1 VSWRVLHSLIDLI
14 PMTAQNAFSGNLAPA
29 FEAER
34 EARTSFTLA
43 RIGLY
48 KQALVS
54 LRSVLELGML
64 SVYWDAHD
72 EAHLDIQRWR
82 AGAERTPSLE
92 AVERRLRE
100 VRGVAIYL
108 ESDPALFDRIRQ
120 LSDDLGAYV
129 HTRGHR
135 SSSAGLVPFTNIA
148 SFHAEA
154 FDLWVR
160 RVTEVVQFVL
170 VIHLMKYPVGLQVTP
185 LSEKFGLNP
194 PAGGLVEPHV
204 REMYRAFLEPE
215 MRDRLQSMSDGDTE
229 AVGIREW
236 VESLPTLSEED
247 WRPELLKH
255 DRQSIE
261 SGGYEMWAKL
271 RDSVDEHLEG
281 QVTDAEWSERQAYR
295 EDLRQWAEQE
305 GLATLEDVIAR
316 QRARIAERSAE
327 EQ

>member
-1 VSWRVLHSLIDLI
+1 
-14 PMTAQNAFSGNLAPA
+14 MTAQNAFSGNLAPA
-29 FEAER
+29 LEAEH

-43 RIGLY
+43 RMGLY

-54 LRSVLELGML
+54 LRSVLELGLL

-72 EAHLDIQRWR
+72 QAHLDIQRWR
-82 AGAERTPSLE
+82 AGMERSPGLGT
-92 AVERRLRE
+92 VERRLRE

-108 ESDPALFDRIRQ
+108 ESDPALLDHVRR

-135 SSSAGLVPFTNIA
+135 SSSAGLVPLTNIA

-154 FDLWVR
+154 FDLWVQR
-160 RVTEVVQFVL
+160 LTEAVQFVL
-170 VIHLMKYPVGLQVTP
+170 AIHLMKYPVGLQVTP

-194 PAGGLVEPHV
+194 PAGGLVEPHL
-204 REMYRAFLEPE
+204 REMYRAFLEPQ
-215 MRDRLQSMSDGDTE
+215 MRDRLQSLSDGDAE
-229 AVGIREW
+229 AVGVRDW
-236 VESLPTLSEED
+236 VESLPTLSDED
-247 WRPELLKH
+247 WRHELLKH

-261 SGGYEMWAKL
+261 SGGYEMWARH

-281 QVTDAEWSERQAYR
+281 RLTDAERQERQAYR

-316 QRARIAERSAE
+316 QRARIAEQSAE
-327 EQ
+327 DR